1 MPILEIRNG
10 GFTQIDLYNRMILN
24 NIHKMQRA
32 LETGNFGD
40 LQKDDETKAEMM
52 EGSNGKHQ
60 QHANRIPVTNSFFPF
75 SINDND
81 DNDANHDALNEILTC
96 SSDAFLEGSVFD
108 FD

>member
-40 LQKDDETKAEMM
+40 LQKDDEAKAEYQL
-52 EGSNGKHQ
+52 EASNGKLPT
-60 QHANRIPVTNSFFPF
+60 NRIPVTNSFFPF
-75 SINDND
+75 SVSDNDND
-81 DNDANHDALNEILTC
+81 VNHDELNEILTC

-108 FD
+108 LD